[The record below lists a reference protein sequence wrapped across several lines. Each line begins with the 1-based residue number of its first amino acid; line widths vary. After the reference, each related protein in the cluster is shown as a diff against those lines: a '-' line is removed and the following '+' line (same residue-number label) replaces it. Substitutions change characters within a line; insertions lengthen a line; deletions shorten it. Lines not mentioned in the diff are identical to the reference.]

1 MKQEKIKRERTD
13 GPLPP
18 RRQKKNPVISNFEI
32 YFQDF
37 QMKKLGCDK
46 CLQRENI

>member
-1 MKQEKIKRERTD
+1 MGHSRHGVKKKR
-13 GPLPP
+13 
-18 RRQKKNPVISNFEI
+18 VISNFEI
-32 YFQDF
+32 YFQGF

>member
-13 GPLPP
+13 GPLQP
-18 RRQKKNPVISNFEI
+18 RRQKKNRVISNFEI

-37 QMKKLGCDK
+37 QLGCDK

>member
-1 MKQEKIKRERTD
+1 MGHSRHGIK
-13 GPLPP
+13 
-18 RRQKKNPVISNFEI
+18 KKNRVVSNFEI

-46 CLQRENI
+46 YLQRENI